1 MDVKTLYR
9 VSNVRIFVNVT
20 GTANKPVIK
29 LSSEPPMD
37 ETDIISYL
45 AFGTSSDKIGAGQR
59 IPLQQKAQQIMGSM
73 AAGKLKDIVGEKFQL
88 DVATVTGGEK
98 GLGSTQIE
106 AGKYITDKIYV
117 GYERSSEDTVSTPYT
132 STSQNL
138 TNKARIEYRPY
149 NFLTLES
156 TVGGD
161 NQGGDVFFNFDY

>member
-1 MDVKTLYR
+1 MKTLYR

-73 AAGKLKDIVGEKFQL
+73 AAGKLKDIVGEKFRL
-88 DVATVTGGEK
+88 DVVSITGGQK
-98 GLGSTQIE
+98 GLQDAQIE
-106 AGKYITDKIYV
+106 VGKYLTDRLYIA
-117 GYERSSEDTVSTPYT
+117 YERSPEDTVSTPYL
-132 STSQNL
+132 STTETL
-138 TNKARIEYRPY
+138 TNKVRVEYRLFD
-149 NFLTLES
+149 FLTLES
-156 TVGGD
+156 TVGQVD
-161 NQGGDVFFNFDY
+161 QGGDIFFTFDY